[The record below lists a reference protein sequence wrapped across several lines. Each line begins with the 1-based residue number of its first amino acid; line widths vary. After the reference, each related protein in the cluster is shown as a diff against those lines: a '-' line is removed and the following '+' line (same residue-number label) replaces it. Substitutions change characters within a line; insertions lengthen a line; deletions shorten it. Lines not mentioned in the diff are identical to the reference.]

1 MRIKKI
7 TKGLNALIVSA
18 IIITT
23 ITTSGCKPEN
33 RKQTNET
40 ESNGSSVSIEYAK
53 GFTIHKEEEYTKVV
67 INNPWGNGSKPYETY
82 YLYKSDNT
90 DLPHGGVKI
99 KTPISTIVIN
109 TFSYFEFLKQIDE
122 LDRVV
127 GVSDAQ
133 RVYNPHILEKLAKG
147 ETEDLGDPFNPNLE
161 KSLMLRADAVVTSA
175 YAQQDT
181 YNERLKNTGVP
192 IIYSLEWMEETPLAR
207 AEWIKLIAEFFDK
220 SELAAEVFDGIKERY
235 IANKELVKNIDS
247 NAPSI
252 LAGDNFQDTWYLP
265 GGGSFNATLFKDAG
279 IDYFYKN
286 DKQQGSIGLDIET
299 ILTQFATADI
309 WFGCEADSYKELE
322 NKDRKYMLLDAVK
335 NKRVYS
341 NRNRTTP
348 EGGNDY
354 FEGAVANPDLLLRD
368 LIKIAHPSLFKDC
381 ELTYLKP
388 LN

>member
-1 MRIKKI
+1 MKIKKI

-23 ITTSGCKPEN
+23 ITTSGCKPGN

-82 YLYKSDNT
+82 YLYKSDST
-90 DLPHGGVKI
+90 ELPQDGIKV
-99 KTPISTIVIN
+99 KTPISSIVIN
-109 TFSYFEFLKQIDE
+109 TFSYFEFLKQFDE
-122 LDRVV
+122 LDKVV
-127 GVSDAQ
+127 GVSDAE
-133 RVYNPHILEKLAKG
+133 RVYNQYILEKLSMG
-147 ETEDLGDPFNPNLE
+147 EIQDLGDPFNPNLE

-207 AEWIKLIAEFFDK
+207 AEWIKMIAEFFDK
-220 SELAAEVFDGIKERY
+220 ADLAADIFDGIKHRY
-235 IANKELVKNIDS
+235 ISNKELVNRIEGKQ
-247 NAPSI
+247 PSI
-252 LAGDNFQDTWYLP
+252 LAGDNFQGTWYLP
-265 GGGSFNATLFKDAG
+265 GGGSFNATLFRDAG

-299 ILTQFATADI
+299 ILTQFATANI

-335 NKRVYS
+335 NKTVYS
-341 NRNRTTP
+341 NRNRTTLK
-348 EGGNDY
+348 GGNDY

-368 LIKIAHPSLFKDC
+368 LIKIAHPGLFTDS